1 MNSRQKVEASLRQL
15 ERERAL
21 LQHQSAEN
29 LRKVEIETDRK
40 RSLENECEHLWT
52 NVECCAKV
60 FSCPSFL
67 YILLKRSF
75 KGGLLILFKVIL
87 SSTTEVLKF
96 VFFCRFFFF
105 FLFFF
110 FCSSSVQSLYPTICS
125 FCFVFSFKLC
135 NTGSLSLM
143 IHNLKLPLCY
153 EQPQNPKRICFS
165 FL

>member
-75 KGGLLILFKVIL
+75 KGGLWA
-87 SSTTEVLKF
+87 EVLKF
-96 VFFCRFFFF
+96 VFFLSFLL
-105 FLFFF
+105 LFFVLF

-125 FCFVFSFKLC
+125 FCFVFSFKLR

-153 EQPQNPKRICFS
+153 EQPQNPKRTCFS

>member
-87 SSTTEVLKF
+87 SRSFEV
-96 VFFCRFFFF
+96 CF
-105 FLFFF
+105 FLSFLLLFFVLF

-125 FCFVFSFKLC
+125 FCFVFSFKLR

>member
-96 VFFCRFFFF
+96 VFFLSFLLLFFVLF
-105 FLFFF
+105 FLL
-110 FCSSSVQSLYPTICS
+110 QSLYPTICS